1 MTTAELSPLLPLDGG
16 FNLRD
21 MGGYATADG
30 RSVRRGLLFRSGVMS
45 MLTEADEAHLA
56 GLGFATVCD
65 LRRPGERRRD
75 PTRWCEPAG
84 VLYWSRDYEEATGVL
99 GALLGGEVADAAQMR
114 TKMLDLYRE
123 MLVDHA
129 PSYRFLF
136 ERLAGGHVPLL
147 FNCSAGKD
155 RTGVAAALILSVL
168 GVPRDTIVEDYLL
181 TNSYADFSR
190 LIGAGR
196 GGSDTF
202 AAVDPEVVRPLLA
215 ADADY
220 LATAF
225 DSLDRD
231 HGGIDAYLASIG
243 VDAPAKARLRE
254 LLLD

>member
-1 MTTAELSPLLPLDGG
+1 MTEMSPLLPLEGG

-30 RSVRRGLLFRSGVMS
+30 RRVKRGMLFRSGMMS

-56 GLGFATVCD
+56 GLGIATVCD

-84 VLYWSRDYEEATGVL
+84 VLYWTRDYDESSGVL
-99 GALLGGEVADAAQMR
+99 GELLRGALPTADGVRASMIEV
-114 TKMLDLYRE
+114 YRE
-123 MLVDHA
+123 LLVDHA
-129 PSYRFLF
+129 ASYRFLF
-136 ERLAGGHVPLL
+136 QRLAEGHVPLL

-155 RTGVAAALILSVL
+155 RTGVAAALILSAL
-168 GVPRDTIVEDYLL
+168 GVPRETIYEDYLL
-181 TNSYADFSR
+181 TNRYADFSR
-190 LIGAGR
+190 IVGR
-196 GGSDTF
+196 DEADPYRHID
-202 AAVDPEVVRPLLA
+202 AAVLAPLLA

-220 LATAF
+220 LDTAF

-231 HGGIDAYLASIG
+231 HGGVDAYLASIG
-243 VDAPAKARLRE
+243 VDDAAKAALHG